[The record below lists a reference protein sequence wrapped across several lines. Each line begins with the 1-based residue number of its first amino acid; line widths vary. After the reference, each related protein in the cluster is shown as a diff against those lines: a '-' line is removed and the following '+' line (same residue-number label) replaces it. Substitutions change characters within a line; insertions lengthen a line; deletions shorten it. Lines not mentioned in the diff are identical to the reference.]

1 MPETWTKS
9 SHKDSNHVAGIPD
22 VARILMF
29 IAAAKQILTVWQHM
43 GDSMAFDNTSPQN
56 IAVVS
61 VLGQVIYGV
70 FPCKL
75 QISKKSAP
83 ASLMRRFP
91 WT

>member
-1 MPETWTKS
+1 
-9 SHKDSNHVAGIPD
+9 
-22 VARILMF
+22 MF
-29 IAAAKQILTVWQHM
+29 IAAAKQILTVWQPM
-43 GDSMAFDNTSPQN
+43 VDSMAFENTSPQN

-70 FPCKL
+70 FPCNI
-75 QISKKSAP
+75 QISQKRAT